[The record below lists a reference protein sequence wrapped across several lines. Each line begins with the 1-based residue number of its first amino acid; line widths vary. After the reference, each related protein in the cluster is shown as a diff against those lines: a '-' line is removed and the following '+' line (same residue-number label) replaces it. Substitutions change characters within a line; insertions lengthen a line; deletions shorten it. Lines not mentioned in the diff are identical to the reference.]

1 MINDLY
7 SQFKSGLTRI
17 DGLPLLLIRLYLAPV
32 LIQAGWNK
40 VMGFSDTVAWF
51 GNAEWGLGLPA
62 PAVLVTLT
70 IAAELVGGVMILLG
84 LFTRLISIPLMTAM
98 VVAMITVHAKN
109 GWLAIADPASW
120 LADGTL
126 YYDKAVMLSADKL
139 EMANS
144 ILKEYGQYEWLTQSG
159 KFVILNNGIEFA
171 ATYFVMLSV
180 LLFYGG
186 GKYVSVDYLL
196 SQQKLVQSTI

>member
-1 MINDLY
+1 MVNSLY
-7 SQFKSGLTRI
+7 SRFKNTLTQI
-17 DGLPLLLIRLYLAPV
+17 DCIPLLLIRLYLAPV

-40 VMGFSDTVAWF
+40 VIGFADTVAWF
-51 GNAEWGLGLPA
+51 GNAEWGLGLPV

-84 LFTRLISIPLMTAM
+84 FFTRLISIPLIVTMF
-98 VVAMITVHAKN
+98 VAMITVHGKN
-109 GWLAIADPASW
+109 GWLAIADPSSW
-120 LADGTL
+120 LANGTI
-126 YYDKAVMLSADKL
+126 YYDKAVMASADKL

-159 KFVILNNGIEFA
+159 KFAILNNGIEFA
-171 ATYFVMLSV
+171 ATYFVMLLV

-196 SQQKLVQSTI
+196 SKQKLMQSTN